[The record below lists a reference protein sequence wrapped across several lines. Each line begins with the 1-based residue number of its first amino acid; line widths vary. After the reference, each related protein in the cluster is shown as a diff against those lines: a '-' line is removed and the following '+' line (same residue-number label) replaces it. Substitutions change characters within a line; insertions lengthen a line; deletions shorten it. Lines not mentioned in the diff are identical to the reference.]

1 MQSLE
6 YPEPSLEYLLDQAS
20 YNESLDRELITRA
33 YHVAQRAHEGQQRHS
48 GEPYFYHTFATAM
61 NLVHLHADATT
72 IAAGLMHDVLEDTDI
87 SADEIRT
94 IFGEEVLH
102 LIEGVTK
109 LGHLKYKGVARH
121 AESLRKFFVAS
132 AHDIRVLAIKLADRL
147 HNIST
152 LAHVPVEKQKRI
164 AVETLEIYARLADR
178 LGMGK
183 LKAQLEDLSFPFAYP
198 EEYQKTRELLS
209 AYTSLDEEHLMR
221 VASNLKEELSILDA
235 NITSLDY
242 RVKHLYSLWNKLRHN
257 HYDMSKIYDVF
268 ALRILVPHVGDC
280 YQALG
285 IIHGLYKPLPGRFK
299 DYIAQPKPNGYQSLH
314 TSIFDGKGGVLE
326 VQIRTEAM
334 HQEAEYGI
342 YSHVGYKEQGGSHVT
357 SKKSDASWTREL
369 LEAQRGLEKP
379 EDFLKHLKLDFFE
392 ARVFV
397 YTPKGDVIELP
408 KGACVIDFAYAIH
421 SDIGNHMS
429 GALVNKKMVSLDT
442 LVQQGDI
449 IEILTS
455 DKSKPNRKWLGFCKT
470 TLAKQQIR
478 RYFNEHGGIIDKML
492 LR

>member
-1 MQSLE
+1 MQSLF
-6 YPEPSLEYLLDQAS
+6 YPEPSLEYLLELAPFSEED
-20 YNESLDRELITRA
+20 DRKLVSHA
-33 YHVAQRAHEGQQRHS
+33 YHLAERAHTGQQRHS
-48 GEPYFYHTFATAM
+48 GEPYFNHTFATAV
-61 NLVHLHADATT
+61 NLAHLHADATT
-72 IAAGLMHDVLEDTDI
+72 IAAGLMHDVLEDTTI
-87 SADEIRT
+87 SADEIRAQ
-94 IFGEEVLH
+94 FGEEVLH

-152 LAHVPVEKQKRI
+152 LQHVPAEKQQRI

-183 LKAQLEDLSFPFAYP
+183 LKAQLEDLAFPYAYP
-198 EEYQKTRELLS
+198 DEYIKTKELLS
-209 AYTSLDEEHLMR
+209 AYTSLDEEHLTE
-221 VASNLKEELSILDA
+221 VATNLKEELRILDA

-242 RVKHLYSLWNKLRHN
+242 RVKHLYSLWNKLRNN

-268 ALRILVPHVGDC
+268 ALRILVPNIGDC

-326 VQIRTEAM
+326 VQIRTEVM

-342 YSHVGYKEQGGSHVT
+342 YSHVGYKENKGSHVV
-357 SKKSDASWTREL
+357 KKKDASWTQEL
-369 LEAQRGLEKP
+369 LEAQRNLEHP

-429 GALVNKKMVSLDT
+429 GALINKKMVSLDT

-455 DKSKPNRKWLGFCKT
+455 EKSKPNRKWLALCKT

>member
-1 MQSLE
+1 MQSLF
-6 YPEPSLEYLLDQAS
+6 YPEPSLEYLLELAPFSEED
-20 YNESLDRELITRA
+20 DRKLVSHA
-33 YHVAQRAHEGQQRHS
+33 YHLAERAHTGQQRHS
-48 GEPYFYHTFATAM
+48 GEPYFNHTFATAV
-61 NLVHLHADATT
+61 NLAHLHADATT
-72 IAAGLMHDVLEDTDI
+72 IAAGLMHDVLEDTTI
-87 SADEIRT
+87 SADEIRAQ
-94 IFGEEVLH
+94 FGEEVLH

-152 LAHVPVEKQKRI
+152 LQHVPAEKQQRI

-183 LKAQLEDLSFPFAYP
+183 LKAQLEDLAFPYAYP
-198 EEYQKTRELLS
+198 DEYIKTKELLS
-209 AYTSLDEEHLMR
+209 AYTSLDEEHLTE
-221 VASNLKEELSILDA
+221 VATNLKEELRILDA

-242 RVKHLYSLWNKLRHN
+242 RVKHLYSLWNKLRNN

-268 ALRILVPHVGDC
+268 ALRILVPNIGDC

-326 VQIRTEAM
+326 VQIRTEVM

-342 YSHVGYKEQGGSHVT
+342 YSHVGYKENKGNHVV
-357 SKKSDASWTREL
+357 KKKDASWTQEL
-369 LEAQRGLEKP
+369 LEAQRNLEHP

-408 KGACVIDFAYAIH
+408 KGACIIDFAYAIH

-429 GALVNKKMVSLDT
+429 GALINKKMVSLDT

-455 DKSKPNRKWLGFCKT
+455 EKSKPNRKWLALCKT